1 MHKSKT
7 NEKIFMV
14 AMVVLAAVALGCQR
28 GGPEVTP
35 DYDTSDVSDVDPSG
49 VDDATT
55 GDGLPDVD
63 VTELLFERDSGLQ
76 TIYFDFDDERIRGD
90 MESVLRNNAELIQE
104 HPGVMIQ
111 VEGHTC
117 EIGTQEYNL
126 ALGERRALS
135 VRNHLMRLG
144 VSGDRLITVS
154 YGEEMPAN
162 TGTTESAYRQNRR
175 VEFSR
180 AM

>member
-1 MHKSKT
+1 MYKSKKT
-7 NEKIFMV
+7 ETILMV

-35 DYDTSDVSDVDPSG
+35 DYDTTDVRDVDPS

-63 VTELLFERDSGLQ
+63 VSELLFERDSGLQ
-76 TIYFDFDDERIRGD
+76 TIYFDFDDDRIRSD
-90 MESVLRNNAELIQE
+90 MESVLRDNAELIQE

-111 VEGHTC
+111 IEGHTC

-126 ALGERRALS
+126 TLGEDRALS
-135 VRNHLMRLG
+135 VRNHLIRLG
-144 VSGDRLITVS
+144 VDGDRLTTVS
-154 YGEEMPAN
+154 YGQEMPAN
-162 TGTTESAYRQNRR
+162 PGTSESDLRQNRR
-175 VEFSR
+175 AEFSR

>member
-1 MHKSKT
+1 MYKGKKT
-7 NEKIFMV
+7 EKIFMV

-35 DYDTSDVSDVDPSG
+35 DYDTTDVRDVPSG
-49 VDDATT
+49 VDDGTT

-63 VTELLFERDSGLQ
+63 VTQLLFERDSGLQ

-90 MESVLRNNAELIQE
+90 MESVLRRNAEMIQE

-126 ALGERRALS
+126 AQGERRALS